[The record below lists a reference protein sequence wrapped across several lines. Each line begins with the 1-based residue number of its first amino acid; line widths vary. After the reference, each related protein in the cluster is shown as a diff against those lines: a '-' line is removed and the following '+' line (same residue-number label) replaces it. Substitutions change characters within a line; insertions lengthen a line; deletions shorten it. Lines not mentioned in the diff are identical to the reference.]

1 MSEIDKR
8 IQDAIEKFNPTKM
21 VFNLPK
27 GLVLRVWE
35 NQKLQGNTPTSDI
48 FLSSDRGEGNF
59 NWSQSKE
66 GQNFWELIDSN
77 NWFGAEV
84 LRIMGSKEAFFEAPD
99 QSQTSDQASERIK
112 ELTQD
117 EIQEYFD
124 TDGKSASPST
134 KRLATGIDSKYA
146 GYLVLGQFGYRIELV
161 SKEDNKLIYSGPW
174 KSYKPKSLINEFL
187 RLNSSALTQMM
198 KDDTPLFDAFNNVL
212 SVLRSKYE
220 PESDVREIKQPIVK
234 EAQEEWRFKT
244 LDEIDEEDLGYSGL
258 EKRTI
263 LRYTGKLLTE
273 LDLGYPIDV
282 SIKQIKNGQSIS
294 VDGYL
299 FFNEFFTTKPLP
311 TQQIEG
317 YSLPIETIPSKLS
330 FGPIFESNKGDRKS
344 PTQSAGEL
352 FRAYNSDIKRKE
364 ELFNM
369 KFKGNDG
376 NWWKLQEAG
385 GTWLWR
391 KTSEKPIVSS
401 SSTTATTEPIKK
413 EWKPQDLVGKTLL
426 FTGSNTKFLVEKF
439 TRNNPKNK
447 EYKLRNLTSP
457 SSPEATYKI
466 SMSLVEKWL
475 NGQTA
480 RGVKIIEEEPM
491 STDFSSLTQAQLV
504 AKRKEIIDAMGFF
517 EEDDQEYKEL
527 KDQLDIIE
535 TFID

>member
-48 FLSSDRGEGNF
+48 FLASDRGEGNF

-66 GQNFWELIDSN
+66 GQNFWELIHSN

-124 TDGKSASPST
+124 TDGKSALPST

-161 SKEDNKLIYSGPW
+161 SKEDNKLVYSGPW

-198 KDDTPLFDAFNNVL
+198 KDDTPLFDAFNNVI

-220 PESDVREIKQPIVK
+220 PESDIRQQEEPIVK
-234 EAQEEWRFKT
+234 TVQEEWRFKT

-282 SIKQIKNGQSIS
+282 TIKQIKNGQSIS
-294 VDGYL
+294 VDGYIQSHCQHNKQKVIHFLLKQYLQNYLLGL
-299 FFNEFFTTKPLP
+299 FLKAIKE
-311 TQQIEG
+311 IENRQHSQLENCLEHIILTLKEKKNYLICSLKAMMVIGGNFKKLEALG
-317 YSLPIETIPSKLS
+317 Y
-330 FGPIFESNKGDRKS
+330 
-344 PTQSAGEL
+344 
-352 FRAYNSDIKRKE
+352 
-364 ELFNM
+364 
-369 KFKGNDG
+369 
-376 NWWKLQEAG
+376 
-385 GTWLWR
+385 
-391 KTSEKPIVSS
+391 
-401 SSTTATTEPIKK
+401 
-413 EWKPQDLVGKTLL
+413 
-426 FTGSNTKFLVEKF
+426 
-439 TRNNPKNK
+439 
-447 EYKLRNLTSP
+447 
-457 SSPEATYKI
+457 
-466 SMSLVEKWL
+466 
-475 NGQTA
+475 
-480 RGVKIIEEEPM
+480 GVKHQKN
-491 STDFSSLTQAQLV
+491 L
-504 AKRKEIIDAMGFF
+504 
-517 EEDDQEYKEL
+517 
-527 KDQLDIIE
+527 
-535 TFID
+535 